1 MLNTEN
7 KASLQYLGFSA
18 GNCKIAA
25 AGICGR
31 WDSHHPLPCPT
42 AGLCGTQKQSCARC
56 QRQLLVES
64 CSTWSLDTMTSPL
77 EGFLLHYT
85 IN

>member
-31 WDSHHPLPCPT
+31 WEL
-42 AGLCGTQKQSCARC
+42 A
-56 QRQLLVES
+56 
-64 CSTWSLDTMTSPL
+64 SPL
-77 EGFLLHYT
+77 ALPHSRALWDPETELCSLPETAAGGELLDLEPGHDDVSPRRVS
-85 IN
+85 IALHD